1 MNTECFLRLTH
12 PVAEKFLKLD
22 NLTPD
27 KHECYSS
34 YQKQKKK
41 SDNLICI
48 FFSVEYV
55 VKFCHSKL
63 VYF

>member
-1 MNTECFLRLTH
+1 MNAEYFLRLTH

-34 YQKQKKK
+34 YQKQKKNK
-41 SDNLICI
+41 ITSSV
-48 FFSVEYV
+48 FFSQR
-55 VKFCHSKL
+55 
-63 VYF
+63 

>member
-1 MNTECFLRLTH
+1 MNAEYFLRLTH

-27 KHECYSS
+27 KHECYAS
-34 YQKQKKK
+34 YQKQKNK
-41 SDNLICI
+41 SDNLIRI

-55 VKFCHSKL
+55 VKFRHSKF